1 MAYQNKPN
9 TGALFIKKQRKS
21 EKQPNFEGNFNLGG
35 KDWDIAGWMKVTKT
49 GDKYISLKIEEPQ
62 NKAKPQQAEPAVDD
76 YSDMP
81 F

>member
-9 TGALFIKKQRKS
+9 TGALFTKKQRKT
-21 EKQPNFEGNFNLGG
+21 EKQPNFEGNINVNG
-35 KDWDIAGWMKVTKT
+35 KDWDIAAWIKVSKT
-49 GDKYISLKIEEPQ
+49 GDKYLSLKIEEPQ